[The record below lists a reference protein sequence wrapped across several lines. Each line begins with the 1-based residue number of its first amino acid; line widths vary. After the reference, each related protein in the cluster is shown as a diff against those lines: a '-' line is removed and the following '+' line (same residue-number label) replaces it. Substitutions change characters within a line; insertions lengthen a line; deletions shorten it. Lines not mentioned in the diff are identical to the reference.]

1 MCCIYM
7 YIYIEHMNMIIYTYS
22 VSCLLFALHSVI
34 TIGDM
39 LCVRHVSIDAYF
51 TGQDGSL

>member
-1 MCCIYM
+1 
-7 YIYIEHMNMIIYTYS
+7 MNMIIYTYS
-22 VSCLLFALHSVI
+22 VSCLLFALRSVI

-51 TGQDGSL
+51 TGQDGSLYFFYSQPGVV